1 MDKRFSYALTFVA
14 ADSAGLISHA
24 AKVLFDNG
32 FNISDS
38 SSTLLQNVFSMIFI
52 VSSEKDHSEED
63 VRLMFK
69 SSGFALSVY
78 KIVSE
83 MKSLEGD
90 HYSISVYGADKPGIV
105 YAITNVLSKHNIN
118 IHELQTKETG
128 KKESLV
134 YIMMLEA
141 VIPPELSEDVWT
153 AELKNIAKSI
163 GTDVTCHRIDS
174 YEM

>member
-38 SSTLLQNVFSMIFI
+38 SSTLLQSVFSMTFI
-52 VSSEKDHSEED
+52 VSSGKDYSEED
-63 VRLMFK
+63 VKSMFK

-83 MKSLEGD
+83 RQSAEGD

-118 IHELQTKETG
+118 IQELQTKETG
-128 KKESLV
+128 KKESQV
-134 YIMMLEA
+134 YIMMFEV
-141 VIPPELSEDVWT
+141 VIPPALSEEVWT
-153 AELKNIAKSI
+153 VELKNIAKGI
-163 GTDVTCHRIDS
+163 GTDVTCRKIES